1 MLESK
6 FKRWVHGLNPW
17 LPYLLT
23 TFLFQ
28 VIRGA
33 VGDSIIFGLACLLLI
48 LDWKRLIPWELPE
61 RPNYKKRWVAV
72 GLVAAA
78 VILFVAPRASI
89 FDIVLLLA
97 IAPNALTLVYYR
109 DHGPLPAD
117 TPALK
122 RSVRIW
128 ILIIVAMA
136 LFELFAYIWAN
147 VFKDDRNFPTVSVL
161 MEPILANSLGRTI
174 FLMLWMLAGAFIL
187 GMWRRRKN
195 VDSAA

>member
-1 MLESK
+1 MSK
-6 FKRWVHGLNPW
+6 FQRWVTGLNPW

-23 TFLFQ
+23 TFVFQ

-48 LDWKRLIPWELPE
+48 LDWKRMLPWELPE
-61 RPNYKKRWVAV
+61 RPNYKKRWVVV
-72 GLVAAA
+72 GLVLAAL
-78 VILFVAPRASI
+78 ILFFAPRASI

-97 IAPNALTLVYYR
+97 IAPTALTLVYYR

-122 RSVRIW
+122 LSVRIW
-128 ILIIVAMA
+128 VLIIVAMA
-136 LFELFAYIWAN
+136 LFDLFAYIWAN
-147 VFKDDRNFPTVSVL
+147 VFKDDKNFPTVSIL
-161 MEPILANSLGRTI
+161 MEPVLANPIGRTF
-174 FLMLWMLAGAFIL
+174 FLMLWMLAGAYIL

-195 VDSAA
+195 VDSAN